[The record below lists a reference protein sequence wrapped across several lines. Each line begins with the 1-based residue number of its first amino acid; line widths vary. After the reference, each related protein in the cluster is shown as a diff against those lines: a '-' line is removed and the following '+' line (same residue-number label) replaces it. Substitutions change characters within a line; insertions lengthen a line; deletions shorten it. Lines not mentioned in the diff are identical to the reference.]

1 MMNIK
6 VNTPEF
12 LLNVLKDEVVNRTR
26 YLVSQGIAYDADWR
40 DAFVELFQ
48 VIEQLEI
55 PIGDKIEEYM
65 VEDESNNS
73 YYTMPDGAQVR
84 QKDPSKEISLKAH
97 EHKLELY
104 YPLGTQVT
112 IGKGKTLWT
121 IDGHH
126 GQTIHVSREGAGQNS
141 KYVTPDKIKF
151 AKNPF
156 QQNDKE
162 V

>member
-6 VNTPEF
+6 VSSPEF

-26 YLVSQGIAYDADWR
+26 YLVSQGIAYDSDWR
-40 DAFVELFQ
+40 DAFAELFQ

-55 PIGDKIEEYM
+55 PTGDKLEEYM
-65 VEDESNNS
+65 NSDNKVAEMEDT
-73 YYTMPDGAQVR
+73 YFTTADGA
-84 QKDPSKEISLKAH
+84 STETKEISIKAH
-97 EHKLELY
+97 ERRLALKF
-104 YPLGTQVT
+104 PLGLKVT
-112 IGKGKTLWT
+112 IGKGKTIWT

-126 GQTIHVSREGAGQNS
+126 GQTVHLSREGAGQNS

-151 AKNPF
+151 ANNPF
-156 QQNDKE
+156 LEKAD